1 MEEVDEL
8 LDKLKECPAEQLELV
23 VYAAVIEKLK
33 ITAEKIFD
41 SYSTEE
47 ENPLEVKFLTR
58 DALINE
64 LETEYG
70 LVIRNLQQDIA
81 KLIREAKQEKFSKS
95 FTEKVFKSIERE
107 TWNYIYSKF
116 IKVK

>member
-1 MEEVDEL
+1 MPCGTIRTCSICSSYR
-8 LDKLKECPAEQLELV
+8 KTKNNCR
-23 VYAAVIEKLK
+23 
-33 ITAEKIFD
+33 KIFD

-81 KLIREAKQEKFSKS
+81 KLIREAKQEKFSKVLQ
-95 FTEKVFKSIERE
+95 KKYLRA
-107 TWNYIYSKF
+107 
-116 IKVK
+116 